1 MISIISPSFNE
12 EKNIS
17 EHILSV
23 LRVFDANN
31 IDGELIIID
40 DVSTDSTRDIVKEEM
55 SKDSRIRAFVM
66 NKNSKRVGTTAIG
79 FSEAKGEI
87 IMTIDCDLQDNPED
101 IPSLL
106 KAMDECDVVIG
117 WRSKRKDPF
126 SKRISSKIGNMLAN
140 ILFGTHFH
148 DMNASMRAFKK
159 ESVAEISNARAHR
172 FLPHILSSRGYKVK
186 EIHVNHRKRLNG
198 KSEFRFFNRLHTI
211 VDLFIIRFSKLK
223 TKSIPL
229 YKTI

>member
-126 SKRISSKIGNMLAN
+126 IKYMI
-140 ILFGTHFH
+140 
-148 DMNASMRAFKK
+148 
-159 ESVAEISNARAHR
+159 
-172 FLPHILSSRGYKVK
+172 
-186 EIHVNHRKRLNG
+186 
-198 KSEFRFFNRLHTI
+198 
-211 VDLFIIRFSKLK
+211 
-223 TKSIPL
+223 
-229 YKTI
+229 